1 MDARIVAYFIRF
13 LLSTHGR
20 WISFILEPTVQ
31 GGGQAAL
38 FNDLRVMER
47 RYGMPTPPL
56 SDIDAGKPPEIG
68 GRQFKN
74 RNLKIYPG
82 RRRSL
87 FDRVDLGIVTAVK
100 DVAEADLDS
109 SVFIS
114 LSLPEN
120 LDQDGGLVWFLPEI
134 DDEVLV
140 VEIEEGVEINEFAA
154 DAASVNAALAECGVI
169 FIV

>member
-1 MDARIVAYFIRF
+1 
-13 LLSTHGR
+13 
-20 WISFILEPTVQ
+20 
-31 GGGQAAL
+31 
-38 FNDLRVMER
+38 
-47 RYGMPTPPL
+47 MPTPPL
-56 SDIDAGKPPEIG
+56 PDIDIGKPPEIG

-74 RNLKIYPG
+74 RNLRIYPR

-114 LSLPEN
+114 VLLPEN
-120 LDQDGGLVWFLPEI
+120 LDQDEGLVWFLPEI

-140 VEIEEGVEINEFAA
+140 QEIEDGVEINEFAA